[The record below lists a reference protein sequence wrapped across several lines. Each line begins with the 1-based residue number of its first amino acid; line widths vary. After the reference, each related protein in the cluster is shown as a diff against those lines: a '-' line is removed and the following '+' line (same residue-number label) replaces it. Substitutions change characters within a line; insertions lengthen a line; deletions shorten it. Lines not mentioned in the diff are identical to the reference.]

1 MRVPRM
7 KVSVS
12 LPTPGFGDRV
22 EAGGDTLASVRAE
35 VIMDD
40 SAPDRSK
47 RCVNERIDIRVGVER
62 RRRWGREDKLRIVRE
77 SLAPNAVVTELAR
90 QYEISTSL
98 LYTWRKQAL
107 AGLLEGFTPVRIVSN
122 AEASTL
128 PAIEEVKD
136 TTGKEINPIVRR
148 SGGLIEVVWPNGIV
162 VRVDADVDDRA
173 LNAVLAALG
182 AK

>member
-1 MRVPRM
+1 
-7 KVSVS
+7 
-12 LPTPGFGDRV
+12 
-22 EAGGDTLASVRAE
+22 
-35 VIMDD
+35 MDD
-40 SAPDRSK
+40 SAADRSK

-90 QYEISTSL
+90 QYEISTGL

-107 AGLLEGFTPVRIVSN
+107 AGLLGGFTPVRIVAN

-128 PAIEEVKD
+128 PAIEEAKD
-136 TTGKEINPIVRR
+136 GARGETKTVVRR
-148 SGGLIEVVWPNGIV
+148 SRGLIEVMWPNGLV

-173 LNAVLAALG
+173 LCSVLAALEG
-182 AK
+182 R